1 VAAVHSLVQHQA
13 IVDYLASVVCIAP
26 IMTLMGRAPTC
37 IGIASETLKSL
48 FEKQNPEKG
57 TLPRLRNVQSV
68 QNGAL
73 TARPERFQ
81 GGGAACATGN
91 LVRQAIDAKLIPVAL
106 ELLDKQLD
114 VSNQAAM
121 KAQLVNALK
130 GACGREHPGSSSL
143 CTFAHSSARNA

>member
-1 VAAVHSLVQHQA
+1 M
-13 IVDYLASVVCIAP
+13 DYLASVVCIAP

-37 IGIASETLKSL
+37 VGIASETLKIL

-57 TLPRLRNVQSV
+57 ALPRLRMTSRPVRTGRSPR
-68 QNGAL
+68 GRRAFHRD
-73 TARPERFQ
+73 AR
-81 GGGAACATGN
+81 ATGN
-91 LVRQAIDAKLIPVAL
+91 LVRQAIDAKLIPFAL

-130 GACGREHPGSSSL
+130 GACGRARPRSSSW
-143 CTFAHSSARNA
+143 CTLAHAVCPERLRSSPIQR